1 MYRGRLERD
10 LKVWV
15 DKGLVDAPAAAAI
28 LSEYDSRPASFSL
41 GRVLAVMAALMLG
54 AAILLFVASNWDEIP
69 RIVRL
74 VGLIA
79 LIWAFYLGGAYSF
92 ARARPILASALLI
105 LGTVSFGGAMSLV
118 GQMYN
123 LSGDELTMMVVWFA
137 VASVAAALFRSS
149 AQVALAGF
157 LAWGFCGFYLW
168 DHADEWYGIMPWLP
182 PVMAAVLIALVRYT
196 DAPRSRH
203 LAYLMLVGWLTWIF
217 AQYESLH
224 AAILLAT
231 AGMIAFLA
239 VSLPVSPLMRI
250 ARTAGVAPAF
260 YTFLIAAIG
269 LFAIHGEISNGV
281 FENNIWV
288 VNKLPLIVLALATL
302 ASAVA
307 AIVLSGRDNGAV
319 RYLAYV
325 VFAGE
330 ILYLAGETV
339 GSIIGTSGFF
349 LICGVLVAIAAWLV
363 IRLERRLSHHGGPH
377 SDRQGAQA

>member
-1 MYRGRLERD
+1 MYRARLERD

-15 DKGLVDAPAAAAI
+15 NKGLVDGPAAAAI
-28 LSEYDSRPASFSL
+28 LNEYDSRPASFSL
-41 GRVLAVMAALMLG
+41 GRVLAVMAALLVG
-54 AAILLFVASNWDEIP
+54 AAILLFVASNWEAIP

-74 VGLIA
+74 LGLIA

-92 ARARPILASALLI
+92 ARGHPVLGSAVLI
-105 LGTVSFGGAMSLV
+105 LGTMSFGGAMSLV

-123 LSGDELTMMVVWFA
+123 LSGDELTMMIVWFA
-137 VASVAAALFRSS
+137 VAAVAAVLFRSS
-149 AQVALAGF
+149 GQVALAGF

-168 DHADEWYGIMPWLP
+168 DHFDVWYGIMPWAP
-182 PVMAAVLIALVRYT
+182 PVMAAVLIALVRYV

-239 VSLPVSPLMRI
+239 ASLQISPLTRI
-250 ARTAGVAPAF
+250 ARTAGAAPAF
-260 YTFLIAAIG
+260 YSFLIAAIG
-269 LFAIHGEISNGV
+269 LFAIHGEISDGV

-288 VNKLPLIVLALATL
+288 ANKLPLIVIAFATL
-302 ASAVA
+302 ASAIVA
-307 AIVLSGRDNGAV
+307 IILSGRDNGAV

-363 IRLERRLSHHGGPH
+363 IRLERRFSHHDGAE
-377 SDRQGAQA
+377 SDRQGARA

>member
-10 LKVWV
+10 LKIWV

-41 GRVLAVMAALMLG
+41 GRVLAVMAALLVG
-54 AAILLFVASNWDEIP
+54 VAILLFVASNWEAIP
-69 RIVRL
+69 RVVRL
-74 VGLIA
+74 SGLIA

-92 ARARPILASALLI
+92 TRGHPILASAVLI
-105 LGTVSFGGAMSLV
+105 LGTMSFGGAMSLV

-123 LSGDELTMMVVWFA
+123 MSGDDLTMMIVWFA
-137 VASVAAALFRSS
+137 VASIAATLFRSS

-168 DHADEWYGIMPWLP
+168 DHYDQWYGLMPWAP
-182 PVMAAVLIALVRYT
+182 PVMAAVLIALVRYVN
-196 DAPRSRH
+196 APRSRH
-203 LAYLMLVGWLTWIF
+203 LAYFMLVGWLTWIF

-224 AAILLAT
+224 AAVLLAA
-231 AGMIAFLA
+231 AGLIVFLA

-250 ARTAGVAPAF
+250 ARTAGAAPAF
-260 YTFLIAAIG
+260 YAFLIAAIG
-269 LFAIHGEISNGV
+269 LFAVHGEIGNGV

-288 VNKLPLIVLALATL
+288 ENKLPLIVIAFVTL
-302 ASAVA
+302 ASAIVA
-307 AIVLSGRDNGAV
+307 IILSGRDNGAV

-325 VFAGE
+325 VFAWE
-330 ILYLAGETV
+330 ILYLASETV

-363 IRLERRLSHHGGPH
+363 IRLERRFSHHAGPR
-377 SDRQGAQA
+377 SDGQEVQV